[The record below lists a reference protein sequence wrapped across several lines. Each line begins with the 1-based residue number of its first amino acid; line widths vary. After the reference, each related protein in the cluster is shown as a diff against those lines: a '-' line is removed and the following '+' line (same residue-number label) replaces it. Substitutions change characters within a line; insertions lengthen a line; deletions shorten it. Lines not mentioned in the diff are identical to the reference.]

1 MKYHRAL
8 FCLCLWTDFTGLSTL
23 LRLVMLSSLLGFPWR
38 ADAAISLNDVLVTSL
53 NESPSLAIKK
63 ASENIF
69 RSSFFEA
76 RSVFDPQVVFSTG
89 YNGKVPVSQTEHQN
103 VYQSSLSITA
113 LTLFGVSISPNISI
127 VGIAD
132 NTMPSTTNQG
142 TTALTIGIPL
152 GEGLGRN
159 MSWANMTYASK
170 NYEAAGYDLE
180 FAASQ
185 IVHDAAAAYWNYVFS
200 YQALQFAMGRRKS
213 AEEQLGIATA
223 LANAGEISHM
233 KLEQS
238 KAFLYGQEQSVVMA
252 YLGVVSDWHAL
263 LAVMGRKVN
272 GRETPEVPQ
281 DKYPLPLSSSALA
294 GLDASALT
302 GLALEKSADFR
313 SKKVRVEATDA
324 LMAGSRNGKRQKF
337 DLKITGAYT
346 GWQDG
351 ATARDYF
358 ESVSGKNKGMNVSAT
373 LTYTLP
379 LGDHGSEAVLIRSRA
394 LYEQSRVEREEL
406 VRDTNSALFEDV
418 EWIKALADAYGIAD
432 ASVESY
438 RLSKAGEL
446 RKFRMGLS
454 DLTALQ
460 TATDRLADAENEFNG
475 LGRKYALRLLD
486 IRLKTGTLITNSG
499 AGFSIDRE
507 ALFTLPGVP
516 R

>member
-1 MKYHRAL
+1 
-8 FCLCLWTDFTGLSTL
+8 
-23 LRLVMLSSLLGFPWR
+23 MLSFLLGFAWR
-38 ADAAISLNDVLVTSL
+38 ADAAISLNDVLVTTL

-63 ASENIF
+63 ESENIF
-69 RSSFFEA
+69 KSSFFEA

-89 YNGKVPVSQTEHQN
+89 YSGRVPVSQTEHQN

-113 LTLFGVSISPNISI
+113 ETPFGVSISPVISI

-159 MSWANMTYASK
+159 MSWANMTYARKS
-170 NYEAAGYDLE
+170 YEAAGYELE

-200 YQALQFAMGRRKS
+200 YQALRFAKGRLKS
-213 AEEQLGIATA
+213 AEEQLVIATA
-223 LANAGEISHM
+223 LANAGEISRM

-238 KAFLYGQEQSVVMA
+238 KAFRYGQEQSVVMA

-263 LAVMGRKVN
+263 LAVMGRKAN
-272 GRETPEVPQ
+272 GREIPEVPQ
-281 DKYPLPLSSSALA
+281 DKYPVPLSPSALA
-294 GLDASALT
+294 GLDASGLT
-302 GLALEKSADFR
+302 GLALEKSADYR
-313 SKKVRVEATDA
+313 SRKVRVEATDA
-324 LMAGSRNGKRQKF
+324 LIAGSRNRKRQKV
-337 DLKITGAYT
+337 DLRITGAYT

-351 ATARDYF
+351 DSASDYLKAI
-358 ESVSGKNKGMNVSAT
+358 SGNNQGVNVSAT
-373 LTYTLP
+373 LSYTLP
-379 LGDHGSEAVLIRSRA
+379 LGDHSSEAVLIRSRA

-406 VRDTNSALFEDV
+406 ERDINSALFEDV
-418 EWIKALADAYGIAD
+418 QWIKALADAYGIAD

-438 RLSKAGEL
+438 RLSKDGEL
-446 RKFRMGLS
+446 KKFRMGLS

-486 IRLKTGTLITNSG
+486 IRLKTGTLVSRSG
-499 AGFSIDRE
+499 VGFSIDSE

>member
-69 RSSFFEA
+69 KSSFFEA

-113 LTLFGVSISPNISI
+113 VTLFGVSISPNISI

-132 NTMPSTTNQG
+132 NTMPTTTNQG

-180 FAASQ
+180 FVASQ

-200 YQALQFAMGRRKS
+200 YQALQFAIGRRKS
-213 AEEQLGIATA
+213 ADEQLGIATA

-263 LAVMGRKVN
+263 LAVMGSKVN

-281 DKYPLPLSSSALA
+281 DKYPLPLPSSALA
-294 GLDASALT
+294 GLDATALT

-313 SKKVRVEATDA
+313 PRRS
-324 LMAGSRNGKRQKF
+324 GSRQ
-337 DLKITGAYT
+337 
-346 GWQDG
+346 
-351 ATARDYF
+351 
-358 ESVSGKNKGMNVSAT
+358 
-373 LTYTLP
+373 
-379 LGDHGSEAVLIRSRA
+379 
-394 LYEQSRVEREEL
+394 
-406 VRDTNSALFEDV
+406 
-418 EWIKALADAYGIAD
+418 
-432 ASVESY
+432 
-438 RLSKAGEL
+438 
-446 RKFRMGLS
+446 RM
-454 DLTALQ
+454 
-460 TATDRLADAENEFNG
+460 R
-475 LGRKYALRLLD
+475 
-486 IRLKTGTLITNSG
+486 
-499 AGFSIDRE
+499 
-507 ALFTLPGVP
+507 
-516 R
+516 